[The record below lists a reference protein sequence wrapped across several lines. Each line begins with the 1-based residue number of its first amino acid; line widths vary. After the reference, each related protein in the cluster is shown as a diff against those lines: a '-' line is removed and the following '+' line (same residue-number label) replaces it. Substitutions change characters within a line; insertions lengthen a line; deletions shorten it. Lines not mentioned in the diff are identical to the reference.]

1 MITEKKTLYVVTK
14 SGEEYKQ
21 LRELVEA
28 NDDNGDE
35 IVGVK
40 DGTVRL
46 FNLGETMWE
55 KNALG
60 ENEKILFIGKVKK
73 TSKLRKKAKYV
84 DDNFGI
90 RYGFCDTKYAFLEV
104 NPRVLNDREKYLV
117 FLKNLLDMPVSEG
130 IVESKKSDK
139 KRDGVEFS
147 KKEKKI
153 VKHTVAKKTIKR
165 FIVPFGFIKD
175 ISDTQMEYN
184 YIENQQ
190 YAYGLIHFYYYL
202 MQNFMDQEIKV
213 VEKQKEKKEKKKSK
227 NKLDIMIEEETS
239 NYNAAYS
246 HMKASGENLYTMRV
260 RSCDMIVNIKKLI
273 NSISNTPKE
282 FESQIHEINANI
294 KVFKDECE
302 YAKKELEFARQSAA
316 GALAGGASGA
326 AIACVTPAAAMW
338 VATTFGTAST
348 GAAISTL
355 SGAAATN
362 AALAWLGGGTVA
374 MGGAGVAGGQALLAM
389 AGPIGAGVAA
399 FSILTSI
406 VIFNVKK
413 NQLDKERKD
422 YIGYLKQNTAIVL
435 ETSEAIN
442 LLSDKTQVLYD
453 GLDYLYSE
461 CLPAFKKNYF
471 DLDEE
476 MQLRLGALV
485 NNTNALAATIKETI

>member
-104 NPRVLNDREKYLV
+104 NPLVLNDREKYLV
-117 FLKNLLDMPVSEG
+117 FLKSLLDMPVSEG

-165 FIVPFGFIKD
+165 FIVPLGFIKD

-190 YAYGLIHFYYYL
+190 YAY
-202 MQNFMDQEIKV
+202 
-213 VEKQKEKKEKKKSK
+213 
-227 NKLDIMIEEETS
+227 
-239 NYNAAYS
+239 
-246 HMKASGENLYTMRV
+246 
-260 RSCDMIVNIKKLI
+260 
-273 NSISNTPKE
+273 
-282 FESQIHEINANI
+282 
-294 KVFKDECE
+294 
-302 YAKKELEFARQSAA
+302 
-316 GALAGGASGA
+316 
-326 AIACVTPAAAMW
+326 
-338 VATTFGTAST
+338 
-348 GAAISTL
+348 
-355 SGAAATN
+355 
-362 AALAWLGGGTVA
+362 
-374 MGGAGVAGGQALLAM
+374 
-389 AGPIGAGVAA
+389 
-399 FSILTSI
+399 
-406 VIFNVKK
+406 
-413 NQLDKERKD
+413 
-422 YIGYLKQNTAIVL
+422 
-435 ETSEAIN
+435 AIN
-442 LLSDKTQVLYD
+442 KR
-453 GLDYLYSE
+453 
-461 CLPAFKKNYF
+461 K
-471 DLDEE
+471 EE
-476 MQLRLGALV
+476 
-485 NNTNALAATIKETI
+485 IKETDKKIRNKAYEKSLPSFKEGIKITLFSAVFEGAAVFSIEVLKISKKKGGMENIEMQIKRMEESSALGLWDFSAYVYSTDPKLTQNVAYSYLSLIQGEKSFLGTDAVNYWDGSNKEDVEIILESLKRLRHPFFVLKDTIVLQDKNWLMYPPHVECTMPLSGKEFAYAMNFPRKSVSGLPVYEIGPLSRFSTN